1 MIDISL
7 ASARAKDASDAM
19 AHHKDAFALPSGVI
33 YLDGNSLGALPKGVA
48 ERVSHSLSHEW
59 GEGLIRSW
67 NEAGWID
74 LPERC
79 AAKLAPL
86 LGAEAENVIVC
97 DSTSVNLFKAI
108 SAALM
113 ANPKAKII
121 TERRNF
127 PTDNYIAEGV
137 VRQLGQRHDI
147 LYCSSQ
153 EEIEQ
158 ALDHA
163 YNDIAL
169 VMLTEVNYRNGARHN
184 MQQMTD
190 KAHQAGAL
198 ILWDLAHSAGAVPL
212 ALAACDVDFAVGC
225 GYKFLNGGPGAPAF
239 IYAAP
244 RHQGQ
249 FQQPLS
255 GWFAHEDPFGF
266 HPSYAPDKGIKQY
279 LCGTPPILSMVAF
292 DEALSLWA
300 DVDLP
305 ALWDKSQQLCSYF
318 IALIEAKC
326 DGHDLQLLTTKQP
339 DRRGSQVALR
349 HPDGG
354 YAMISA
360 LIDKGVIG
368 DFRAPDILRFG
379 ITPLYTSFEDIWQ
392 AVDIFA
398 SILDE
403 KSWDQ
408 PHYHQRKTVT

>member
-7 ASARAKDASDAM
+7 AAAKAKDAADPI

-33 YLDGNSLGALPKGVA
+33 YLDGNSLGALPKTVSK
-48 ERVSHSLSHEW
+48 RVLHSVSHEW

-67 NEAGWID
+67 NTAGWID
-74 LPERC
+74 LPARC
-79 AAKLAPL
+79 AKKLAPL
-86 LGAEAENVIVC
+86 IGADADNLIVC

-113 ANPKAKII
+113 ANPKTKII

-127 PTDNYIAEGV
+127 PTDNYIAEGIV
-137 VRQLGQRHDI
+137 KQLGQRHEI
-147 LYCSSQ
+147 LYCTGA
-153 EEIEQ
+153 EEIEE
-158 ALDHA
+158 ALKTAND
-163 YNDIAL
+163 DIAL
-169 VMLTEVNYRNGARHN
+169 VMLTEVNYRNGARHD
-184 MQQMTD
+184 MQQMTQ
-190 KAHQAGAL
+190 KAHAAGAL

-212 ALAACDVDFAVGC
+212 ALGACDVDFAVGC

-239 IYAAP
+239 IYAAS

-255 GWFAHEDPFGF
+255 GWFAHKDPFGF
-266 HPSYAPDKGIKQY
+266 HPTYAPDKGIKQY
-279 LCGTPPILSMVAF
+279 LCGTPPVLSMVAF
-292 DEALSLWA
+292 DEALSLWE
-300 DVDLP
+300 DVELP
-305 ALWDKSQQLCSYF
+305 ALWHKSQQLCSYF

-326 DGHDLQLLTTKQP
+326 DGHGLALLTTKDQ
-339 DRRGSQVALR
+339 DRRGSQVALC
-349 HPDGG
+349 HPTGG

-360 LIDKGVIG
+360 LIDHGVIG
-368 DFRAPDILRFG
+368 DFRHPDILRFG

-398 SILDE
+398 RILDD